1 MNDTQEDLMTQSY
14 LSPEE
19 DEKQNP
25 HDSRSA
31 HSRERSGRRDLPA
44 GTVTLLFTDIEGSTH
59 LLQQVGSRYTD
70 VLTEYRHLQR
80 AIFREY
86 HGYEVDT
93 QGDAFFA
100 AFARTR
106 DAVAAAVATQRTL
119 ARHSWGEG
127 ITIRVRI
134 GIHTGEPELAADGYV
149 GIDIHFAAR
158 LMNAGHGGQVLLSQT
173 TRDLII
179 HNLPD
184 DVTIRDLG
192 EHRLK
197 DLSYPQHLFQLVI
210 ANFPFDFPKL
220 STLDR
225 YANNL
230 PVHPSP
236 LIGRKNELASILHL
250 MRQQDV
256 RLLTL
261 TGIGGVGKT
270 RLGIQAAAELSDE
283 YADGVF
289 FVSLAPISD
298 SALVIPTIAQA
309 LGVRDETNQ
318 PLLER
323 LKEDV
328 RQKQILLLL
337 DNFEQVI
344 AAAPYVADLLAACPK
359 LRVLVTSRET
369 LHLQIE
375 HELRVPPL
383 PQPDFAQVAD
393 LAALSQNEAVELF
406 VKRAQGVRPDFCLAA
421 ANAQA
426 IAEICAR
433 LDGLPLAIELAA
445 ARSKLLSPQALLARL
460 GNRLNVLTSGTQD
473 IPERQQTLRNTLEW
487 SYHLLGSQQQ
497 QLFRML
503 SVFVGGCT
511 LEAIEAISAALKMS
525 EGVALDGA
533 ASLIDKSLLQAVE
546 QEEET
551 RFFMLETIR
560 EYGIQA
566 LSNGEEAEK
575 VRQAHAE
582 YYLSLAE
589 QAYHEFDGVQQ
600 SDWLKR
606 LEREQD
612 NVRAALSW
620 LLEPG
625 RTTKGARHVEMAL
638 RLSTVLWPFWGL
650 RGNYSEARSFLEQ
663 AIAVSEGAGASIR
676 AKALYYA
683 ARIAH
688 TQGNNDRAEQLCK
701 EGLALYQELNDA
713 TGIALALHHL
723 ADIAWTRGDL
733 ETARVQGEEAFEIFS
748 KMNDIANVAFMQLH
762 LATLAIDQGDY
773 TKGCRLLEENLNIC
787 RELNDKSGIAEA
799 LTNVARAHFLA
810 GDLTQVRP
818 FLEEGYALFNE
829 MGDKESIAYCYCQ
842 FGLLALSQDDLPEAR
857 SKIEAA
863 VELFKEMGQQ
873 HGTTT
878 SLSFLAKVATR
889 RGSLKEARKLYE
901 ESLTVAR
908 ASDNRL
914 SIAISLEGLA
924 SVIAVETLPG
934 EGSQEKMWAARLWGC
949 AEQLRE
955 GMGTPL
961 SPFERIFSN
970 DAMVAV
976 RGTLGEKTFISAR
989 TEGRAMTPEQAI
1001 AGFNRDRNSDIF
1013 SSQNPR

>member
-1 MNDTQEDLMTQSY
+1 MTQSHF
-14 LSPEE
+14 SPEE
-19 DEKQNP
+19 DEKRNLL
-25 HDSRSA
+25 DSRST
-31 HSRERSGRRDLPA
+31 HSRERSGRRDLPE

-59 LLQQVGSRYTD
+59 LLQQVGDRYTD
-70 VLTEYRHLQR
+70 VLTEYRQLQR

-93 QGDAFFA
+93 QGDAFFTV
-100 AFARTR
+100 FARTR
-106 DAVAAAVATQRTL
+106 DAVAAAVATQHTF

-134 GIHTGEPELAADGYV
+134 GIHTGEPELAAEGYV
-149 GIDIHFAAR
+149 GIDVHLAAR
-158 LMNAGHGGQVLLSQT
+158 LMSAGHGGQVLLSQT
-173 TRDLII
+173 TRDLLI
-179 HNLPD
+179 HTLPD
-184 DVTIRDLG
+184 HVALRDLG

-197 DLSYPQHLFQLVI
+197 DLPYPQHLFQLVI
-210 ANFPFDFPKL
+210 ANLPCDFPKL
-220 STLDR
+220 RTLD
-225 YANNL
+225 ASTNTL
-230 PVHPSP
+230 PVYPSP
-236 LIGRKNELASILHL
+236 LIGRKNELARILHL
-250 MRQQDV
+250 MRQQEV

-270 RLGIQAAAELSDE
+270 RLGVLAAAELSGE

-289 FVSLAPISD
+289 FVSLAPIRD
-298 SALVIPTIAQA
+298 SALVLPTIAQA
-309 LGVRDETNQ
+309 LGVRDETKQ
-318 PLLER
+318 SLLER
-323 LKEDV
+323 LKEEV
-328 RQKQILLLL
+328 RQKQILLFL

-344 AAAPYVADLLAACPK
+344 AAAPYVADMLIACPK
-359 LRVLVTSRET
+359 LRVLITSRET

-383 PQPDFAQVAD
+383 PQPDVALGAD
-393 LAALSQNEAVELF
+393 LATLSQNEAVELF
-406 VKRAQGVRPDFCLAA
+406 VKRAQEVRPDFRLTA

-445 ARSKLLSPQALLARL
+445 ARSTLLSPQALLARL

-487 SYHLLGSQQQ
+487 SYRLLSTQQQ
-497 QLFRML
+497 QFFRML
-503 SVFVGGCT
+503 SVFVGGAT
-511 LEAIEAISAALKMS
+511 LEAIEAISATLQMS
-525 EGVALDGA
+525 EGGALDA
-533 ASLIDKSLLQAVE
+533 TASLLDKSLLQAVG

-560 EYGIQA
+560 EYGVQA

-575 VRQAHAE
+575 VRQTHAE

-589 QAYHEFDGVQQ
+589 QAYHELDGVQE
-600 SDWLKR
+600 SEWLKR

-620 LLEPG
+620 LLEPR
-625 RTTKGARHVEMAL
+625 RTTKGARYAEMAL

-688 TQGNNDRAEQLCK
+688 TQGNNERAELLGK
-701 EGLALYQELNDA
+701 ESLSLYQELHDA
-713 TGIALALHHL
+713 TGSALALHHL

-733 ETARVQGEEAFEIFS
+733 ETARVQGEEALEIFRT
-748 KMNDIANVAFMQLH
+748 MNDSADVAFMQLH
-762 LATLAIDQGDY
+762 LGTLAIDQGDY
-773 TKGCRLLEENLNIC
+773 TKGSRLLEENLKIC
-787 RELNDKSGIAEA
+787 RELHDKSGSAEA
-799 LTNVARAHFLA
+799 LMNVARAHLLV

-818 FLEEGYALFNE
+818 LLEESYAFYHE
-829 MGDKESIAYCYCQ
+829 TGDKESIAYCFCQ
-842 FGLLALSQDDLPEAR
+842 FGLLALSQDDLSEAR
-857 SKIEAA
+857 SKMEAA
-863 VELFKEMGQQ
+863 VDLFKEMGQQ
-873 HGTTT
+873 HGTAT

-889 RGSLKEARKLYE
+889 QGRLKEAQKLYE

-908 ASDNRL
+908 ASENRL
-914 SIAISLEGLA
+914 SVVISLEGLA
-924 SVIAVETLPG
+924 SVIVGETLPG
-934 EGSQEKMWAARLWGC
+934 EGLQENMWAARLWGC

-961 SPFERIFSN
+961 SPFERIFYKG
-970 DAMVAV
+970 VLGAV
-976 RGTLGEKTFISAR
+976 RDTLGEKMFLSAWA
-989 TEGRAMTPEQAI
+989 EGRAMTPEQAI
-1001 AGFNRDRNSDIF
+1001 AGLNKDHLV
-1013 SSQNPR
+1013 

>member
-1 MNDTQEDLMTQSY
+1 MNNTQEDLMTQSY
-14 LSPEE
+14 FSPEE

-25 HDSRSA
+25 QASRST
-31 HSRERSGRRDLPA
+31 HSRKSSERCDLPA

-59 LLQQVGSRYTD
+59 LLQQLGNRYTD
-70 VLTEYRHLQR
+70 VLTEYRQLQR
-80 AIFREY
+80 AIFHEY

-93 QGDAFFA
+93 QGDAFFT

-134 GIHTGEPELAADGYV
+134 GIHTGEPELTAEGYV
-149 GIDIHFAAR
+149 GIDVHFAAR

-173 TRDLII
+173 TRDLLI

-184 DVTIRDLG
+184 DVALRDLG

-210 ANFPFDFPKL
+210 ANLPSDFPKL
-220 STLDR
+220 STQDT
-225 YANNL
+225 YTNNL

-236 LIGRKNELASILHL
+236 LIGRKNELARILYL

-270 RLGIQAAAELSDE
+270 RLAIQAAAELSDE
-283 YADGVF
+283 CADGVY
-289 FVSLAPISD
+289 FVSLAPIRD

-309 LGVRDETNQ
+309 LGIRDETKQ

-328 RQKQILLLL
+328 RQKQLLLLL

-344 AAAPYVADLLAACPK
+344 AAAPSIADLLAVCPK
-359 LRVLVTSRET
+359 LRILVTSRET
-369 LHLQIE
+369 LHIQIE

-383 PQPDFAQVAD
+383 PQPDFALVTD

-406 VKRAQGVRPDFCLAA
+406 IKRAQGVRPDFYLTA

-460 GNRLNVLTSGTQD
+460 GNRLNVLTSDTQD
-473 IPERQQTLRNTLEW
+473 IPVRQQTLRNTLEW
-487 SYHLLGSQQQ
+487 SYHLLDSQQQ

-503 SVFVGGCT
+503 SVFVGGGT

-525 EGVALDGA
+525 EGVALDGT
-533 ASLIDKSLLQAVE
+533 ASLLDKSLLQAVE

-560 EYGIQA
+560 EYVVQA
-566 LSNGEEAEK
+566 LSIGKEAEK

-589 QAYHEFDGVQQ
+589 HAYQELDGVQE
-600 SDWLKR
+600 SEWLKR

-625 RTTKGARHVEMAL
+625 RTTKGARYTEMAL

-688 TQGNNDRAEQLCK
+688 TQGNNERAEQLCK
-701 EGLALYQELNDA
+701 ESLALYQELHDV
-713 TGIALALHHL
+713 TGSALALHHL

-733 ETARVQGEEAFEIFS
+733 ETARVQGEEALEIFR

-773 TKGCRLLEENLNIC
+773 TKGYRLLEENLNIC
-787 RELNDKSGIAEA
+787 RELHDKSGIAEA
-799 LTNVARAHFLA
+799 LMNVARAHFLA
-810 GDLTQVRP
+810 GDLTQVRT
-818 FLEEGYALFNE
+818 FLEESYAFYNE
-829 MGDKESIAYCYCQ
+829 MGDKESRAYCYCQ
-842 FGLLALSQDDLPEAR
+842 FGLLALCQDDLPEAR

-863 VELFKEMGQQ
+863 VELFKEMSQR
-873 HGTTT
+873 HGTAT

-889 RGSLKEARKLYE
+889 QGNLKEARKLYE

-908 ASDNRL
+908 SSDNKL
-914 SIAISLEGLA
+914 SIIISLEGLA
-924 SVIAVETLPG
+924 SVIAG
-934 EGSQEKMWAARLWGC
+934 EKLSGKDSQEKMWAARLWGC

-961 SPFERIFSN
+961 SPFERSFYNNAIG
-970 DAMVAV
+970 AL
-976 RGTLGEKTFISAR
+976 RETLGEKAFIATR
-989 TEGRAMTPEQAI
+989 TEGRALTLEQAI
-1001 AGFNRDRNSDIF
+1001 AGLNKDLLDT
-1013 SSQNPR
+1013 

>member
-1 MNDTQEDLMTQSY
+1 
-14 LSPEE
+14 
-19 DEKQNP
+19 
-25 HDSRSA
+25 
-31 HSRERSGRRDLPA
+31 
-44 GTVTLLFTDIEGSTH
+44 
-59 LLQQVGSRYTD
+59 
-70 VLTEYRHLQR
+70 
-80 AIFREY
+80 
-86 HGYEVDT
+86 
-93 QGDAFFA
+93 
-100 AFARTR
+100 
-106 DAVAAAVATQRTL
+106 
-119 ARHSWGEG
+119 
-127 ITIRVRI
+127 
-134 GIHTGEPELAADGYV
+134 
-149 GIDIHFAAR
+149 
-158 LMNAGHGGQVLLSQT
+158 
-173 TRDLII
+173 
-179 HNLPD
+179 
-184 DVTIRDLG
+184 
-192 EHRLK
+192 
-197 DLSYPQHLFQLVI
+197 
-210 ANFPFDFPKL
+210 
-220 STLDR
+220 
-225 YANNL
+225 
-230 PVHPSP
+230 
-236 LIGRKNELASILHL
+236 
-250 MRQQDV
+250 
-256 RLLTL
+256 
-261 TGIGGVGKT
+261 
-270 RLGIQAAAELSDE
+270 
-283 YADGVF
+283 
-289 FVSLAPISD
+289 
-298 SALVIPTIAQA
+298 
-309 LGVRDETNQ
+309 
-318 PLLER
+318 
-323 LKEDV
+323 
-328 RQKQILLLL
+328 
-337 DNFEQVI
+337 
-344 AAAPYVADLLAACPK
+344 
-359 LRVLVTSRET
+359 
-369 LHLQIE
+369 
-375 HELRVPPL
+375 
-383 PQPDFAQVAD
+383 
-393 LAALSQNEAVELF
+393 
-406 VKRAQGVRPDFCLAA
+406 
-421 ANAQA
+421 
-426 IAEICAR
+426 
-433 LDGLPLAIELAA
+433 
-445 ARSKLLSPQALLARL
+445 
-460 GNRLNVLTSGTQD
+460 
-473 IPERQQTLRNTLEW
+473 
-487 SYHLLGSQQQ
+487 
-497 QLFRML
+497 ML

-533 ASLIDKSLLQAVE
+533 ASLIDKSLLQAVG

-829 MGDKESIAYCYCQ
+829 MGDKESIAYCFCQ

-889 RGSLKEARKLYE
+889 QGSLKEARKLYE

-1001 AGFNRDRNSDIF
+1001 AGFNRDRSPDIF

>member
-1 MNDTQEDLMTQSY
+1 MNDTQEDLMTQGY

-19 DEKQNP
+19 EEKQNP
-25 HDSRSA
+25 QDSRSA

-59 LLQQVGSRYTD
+59 LLQQLGNRYTD

-93 QGDAFFA
+93 QGDAFFT
-100 AFARTR
+100 AFARTK

-134 GIHTGEPELAADGYV
+134 GIHTGEPELAAEGYV

-210 ANFPFDFPKL
+210 ANLPFDFPKL
-220 STLDR
+220 STLDT

-236 LIGRKNELASILHL
+236 LIGRKNELASILDL

-270 RLGIQAAAELSDE
+270 RLGVQAAAELSDE
-283 YADGVF
+283 CADGVF

-344 AAAPYVADLLAACPK
+344 AAAPSVADLLAACPK

-375 HELRVPPL
+375 HEFRVPPL
-383 PQPDFAQVAD
+383 PQPDFAHVAD

-406 VKRAQGVRPDFCLAA
+406 VKRAQAVRPEFCLTA

-503 SVFVGGCT
+503 SVFVGGGT

-525 EGVALDGA
+525 EGGALDGA
-533 ASLIDKSLLQAVE
+533 ASLIDKSLLQAVG

-560 EYGIQA
+560 EYGIQV
-566 LSNGEEAEK
+566 LSNGKEAEK

-600 SDWLKR
+600 SEWLKR

-625 RTTKGARHVEMAL
+625 RTTKGARYVEMAL

-701 EGLALYQELNDA
+701 ESLALYQELNDA
-713 TGIALALHHL
+713 SGIALALHHL

-748 KMNDIANVAFMQLH
+748 KMNDIASVAYMQLH

-773 TKGCRLLEENLNIC
+773 TKGCSLLEENLKIC
-787 RELNDKSGIAEA
+787 RGLHDKSGIAEA
-799 LTNVARAHFLA
+799 VTNLARAHFLA

-829 MGDKESIAYCYCQ
+829 MGDKESIAYCFCQ

-889 RGSLKEARKLYE
+889 QSSLKEARKLYE

-908 ASDNRL
+908 ASENRL

-924 SVIAVETLPG
+924 SVIAGETLPG

-961 SPFERIFSN
+961 SPFEKIFYN
-970 DAMVAV
+970 DAIGAV

-989 TEGRAMTPEQAI
+989 AVGRAMTPEQAV
-1001 AGFNRDRNSDIF
+1001 AGFNKDL
-1013 SSQNPR
+1013 PV

>member
-1 MNDTQEDLMTQSY
+1 MNDTQEDLMTQSHF
-14 LSPEE
+14 SPEE
-19 DEKQNP
+19 DEKLNP
-25 HDSRSA
+25 QDSRSA

-59 LLQQVGSRYTD
+59 LLQQLGNRYTA

-93 QGDAFFA
+93 QGDAFFT

-119 ARHSWGEG
+119 ARHLWGGG

-134 GIHTGEPELAADGYV
+134 GVHTGEPELAAEGYV
-149 GIDIHFAAR
+149 GIDVHFAAR

-173 TRDLII
+173 TRDLLI

-184 DVTIRDLG
+184 DVALRDLG

-210 ANFPFDFPKL
+210 ANLPFDFPKL
-220 STLDR
+220 STVDVSTS
-225 YANNL
+225 NL

-236 LIGRKNELASILHL
+236 LIGRKNELASVLHL

-270 RLGIQAAAELSDE
+270 RLGVQAAAELSGE
-283 YADGVF
+283 CADGVF
-289 FVSLAPISD
+289 FVSLAPIRD
-298 SALVIPTIAQA
+298 SALVIPTIAQT
-309 LGVRDETNQ
+309 LGVRDETKQ

-337 DNFEQVI
+337 DNFERVI
-344 AAAPYVADLLAACPK
+344 AAAPSVADLLAVCPK

-375 HELRVPPL
+375 HEFRVPPL
-383 PQPDFAQVAD
+383 PQPDFAHGAD

-406 VKRAQGVRPDFCLAA
+406 VKRAQGVRPDFCLTA

-426 IAEICAR
+426 IAEICVR

-445 ARSKLLSPQALLARL
+445 ARSKLLSPRALLARL

-487 SYHLLGSQQQ
+487 SYHLLSSQQQ
-497 QLFRML
+497 QFFRML
-503 SVFVGGCT
+503 SVFVGGGT

-525 EGVALDGA
+525 EGGALDGA
-533 ASLIDKSLLQAVE
+533 ASLLDKSLLQAVG

-560 EYGIQA
+560 EYGVQA

-589 QAYHEFDGVQQ
+589 QAYHELDGVQE
-600 SDWLKR
+600 SEWLKR

-625 RTTKGARHVEMAL
+625 RTTKGARYVEMAL

-688 TQGNNDRAEQLCK
+688 TQGNNERAEQLCK
-701 EGLALYQELNDA
+701 ESLMLYQELNDA
-713 TGIALALHHL
+713 TGSALALHHL

-733 ETARVQGEEAFEIFS
+733 ESARVQGEEAFEIFR

-787 RELNDKSGIAEA
+787 RELHDKSGIAEA
-799 LTNVARAHFLA
+799 LMNVARAHFLA

-818 FLEEGYALFNE
+818 FLEESYAFYNE
-829 MGDKESIAYCYCQ
+829 MGDKESIAYCFCQ
-842 FGLLALSQDDLPEAR
+842 FGLLALNQDDLPEAR
-857 SKIEAA
+857 SKMEAA
-863 VELFKEMGQQ
+863 VELFKEMGQK
-873 HGTTT
+873 HGTAT

-889 RGSLKEARKLYE
+889 QGRLKEARKLYE
-901 ESLTVAR
+901 ESLAVAR
-908 ASDNRL
+908 ASDNKL
-914 SIAISLEGLA
+914 SVVISLEGLA
-924 SVIAVETLPG
+924 SVIAGETLPE
-934 EGSQEKMWAARLWGC
+934 EGSRENMWAARLWGC

-961 SPFERIFSN
+961 SPFERIFYN
-970 DAMVAV
+970 DAIGAV
-976 RGTLGEKTFISAR
+976 RDTLGEKTFISAR
-989 TEGRAMTPEQAI
+989 AEGRAMTPAQAV
-1001 AGFNRDRNSDIF
+1001 AGLNKDLLV
-1013 SSQNPR
+1013 